1 MRGDRFGC
9 DQALPG
15 CDSARLSQQLRLVTA
30 ADVLLC
36 STTRESPHTH
46 THTHTHTHPCI
57 PNHTLLSTCAR
68 TRVVHTQMPPPPCL
82 LLSVLLTH
90 CDHSVAGSARK
101 MPRQPPRSLAH
112 NPMNNGTLVLSKR
125 FWNIKRKSGV
135 KTCFSFF
142 FSLFFDVISG
152 RSRLQRRCS
161 PTGSPS
167 SFTNSSRSVQGAAL
181 CVFPCRNKSVLC
193 FIKHLN

>member
-36 STTRESPHTH
+36 STTRESPRTYTH
-46 THTHTHTHPCI
+46 THTRPHIHAYPIAHAFQHVHAHTD
-57 PNHTLLSTCAR
+57 A
-68 TRVVHTQMPPPPCL
+68 PPPPRL

-90 CDHSVAGSARK
+90 CDHSVAGGARK

-112 NPMNNGTLVLSKR
+112 NPMNNGTLVLSER
-125 FWNIKRKSGV
+125 FWNIKRKIQNL
-135 KTCFSFF
+135 FF
-142 FSLFFDVISG
+142 FSPPLFFDVSSG

-167 SFTNSSRSVQGAAL
+167 SFTNSSRSVRRAA
-181 CVFPCRNKSVLC
+181 RA
-193 FIKHLN
+193 

>member
-36 STTRESPHTH
+36 STTRESPRAHIHTH
-46 THTHTHTHPCI
+46 THALTSTHTQSHTPFNMC
-57 PNHTLLSTCAR
+57 T
-68 TRVVHTQMPPPPCL
+68 HTQMPPPPRL

-90 CDHSVAGSARK
+90 CDHSVAGGARK

-125 FWNIKRKSGV
+125 FWNIKRKIQNL
-135 KTCFSFF
+135 FPPPP
-142 FSLFFDVISG
+142 LFFDVSSG

-167 SFTNSSRSVQGAAL
+167 SFTNSSRSVRRAA
-181 CVFPCRNKSVLC
+181 RA
-193 FIKHLN
+193 